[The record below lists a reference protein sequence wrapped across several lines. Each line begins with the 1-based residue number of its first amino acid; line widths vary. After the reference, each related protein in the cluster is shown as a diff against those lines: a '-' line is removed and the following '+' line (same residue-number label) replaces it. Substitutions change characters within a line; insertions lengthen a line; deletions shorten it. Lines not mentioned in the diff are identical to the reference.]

1 MLRKNSCLFSR
12 SGDFVMRCGGNL
24 TNSFGAAKLTP
35 KLNDACRYFREIIP
49 TVREIIPTV
58 LIFYQSPCK
67 SKLDHK

>member
-12 SGDFVMRCGGNL
+12 SGDFVMYRGGNL
-24 TNSFGAAKLTP
+24 TKGFGAAKLTP

-49 TVREIIPTV
+49 TV

>member
-1 MLRKNSCLFSR
+1 MLRKNSCLLSR
-12 SGDFVMRCGGNL
+12 SGDFVMYRGGNL

-49 TVREIIPTV
+49 TA